1 MRDAIMPNLDGIKW
15 TLKNGEEFLAEFN
28 FLGISYKKITRS
40 VYLRHCKRTIDFNL
54 NQFDIF
60 FFNIN
65 PK

>member
-1 MRDAIMPNLDGIKW
+1 MNFK
-15 TLKNGEEFLAEFN
+15 KNGEEFLAEFN
-28 FLGISYKKITRS
+28 FLGIPYKKITRS